1 MRDYATAA
9 GALAFIIGILMIGLS
24 GSGRRARIKA
34 LIFSV
39 GAVLVLAGF
48 GVEAAGVVH
57 NLGASD
63 GTSSAA
69 GGSSPSP
76 SPGG

>member
-24 GSGRRARIKA
+24 GNGRRARIKA

-39 GAVLVLAGF
+39 GAFLVLAGF
-48 GVEAAGVVH
+48 GVEAAGAVH

-63 GTSSAA
+63 NTTNAA
-69 GGSSPSP
+69 GGSGTN
-76 SPGG
+76 PGG

>member
-24 GSGRRARIKA
+24 GSSRRARIKA

-39 GAVLVLAGF
+39 GAFLVLAGF

-57 NLGASD
+57 NMGASD
-63 GTSSAA
+63 SSSSAS
-69 GGSSPSP
+69 GGSSTTPSP
-76 SPGG
+76 AG

>member
-24 GSGRRARIKA
+24 GSRRARLRA

-48 GVEAAGVVH
+48 GVEAAGVMH
-57 NLGASD
+57 NMGASD

-69 GGSSPSP
+69 GGSNPTP